1 MFADSLEDKLQK
13 QPAGEDDKIDKEDSQ
28 NGKVGNLFGSGENF
42 SFYQQLFS
50 VNGLQI

>member
-28 NGKVGNLFGSGENF
+28 NGKVGYLFGSGENF
-42 SFYQQLFS
+42 SFFATLLQLM
-50 VNGLQI
+50 V